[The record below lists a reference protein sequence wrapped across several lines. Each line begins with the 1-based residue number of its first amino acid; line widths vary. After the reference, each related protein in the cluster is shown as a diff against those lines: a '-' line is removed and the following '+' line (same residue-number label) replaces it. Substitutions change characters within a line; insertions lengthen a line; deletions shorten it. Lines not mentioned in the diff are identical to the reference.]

1 MQRITRLFAV
11 LSLAVGAS
19 GCATTNADM
28 STAPLPPLD
37 KTATPPQAFL
47 DFCQRFADQCGGPKA
62 VSYQVTLTD
71 TALQLIE
78 LVNTGM
84 NHAIQPEEDWKH
96 YGREEVWTIPVDGYG
111 DCDDYV
117 LVKRKALIN
126 LGVPESA
133 LRIALVYTKG
143 LARHALL
150 TVVTDKGNYV
160 LDNLTDEI
168 RSWERTP
175 YIWIKWQD
183 PKSKSGWASLK

>member
-1 MQRITRLFAV
+1 MSIP
-11 LSLAVGAS
+11 LA
-19 GCATTNADM
+19 
-28 STAPLPPLD
+28 PPD
-37 KTATPPQAFL
+37 KTATAPVAFL
-47 DFCQRFADQCGGPKA
+47 DFCERFPDQCGRPKA

-71 TALQLIE
+71 SALQLIG

-96 YGREEVWTIPVDGYG
+96 YGKDEVWTIPVDGYG

-143 LARHALL
+143 LTRHALL

-183 PKSKSGWASLK
+183 PKSKSGWATLK